1 MDGTSIVLGL
11 VGLAIAGYAVDWWT
25 KQARP
30 PATNLRCANCP
41 KLSVTIR
48 RWQLATG
55 FAAAVALVAGI
66 AWAVKP

>member
-30 PATNLRCANCP
+30 PAPNLRCANCP
-41 KLSVTIR
+41 KQAVEIR
-48 RWQLATG
+48 RWKLLSGVLA
-55 FAAAVALVAGI
+55 ALVMVAAF
-66 AWAVKP
+66 AWLVKP